1 MGERIWSGVETV
13 GAFLSPMPCENRGRT
28 EGEKEWGFPLVFKAA
43 ICTLEV
49 KTIEIQIEK
58 PIESLIFRWERM
70 HRSGQILFLPHAK
83 LKQKEKAS
91 RGHLLFFIAMTYT
104 LENQNRY
111 SFLNS
116 EE

>member
-1 MGERIWSGVETV
+1 
-13 GAFLSPMPCENRGRT
+13 
-28 EGEKEWGFPLVFKAA
+28 
-43 ICTLEV
+43 
-49 KTIEIQIEK
+49 
-58 PIESLIFRWERM
+58 M
-70 HRSGQILFLPHAK
+70 HRSGQILFEPHAK

-116 EE
+116 EEWKNSHSVVRNKGRGSICIKY